1 MVTSSEIVGKEET
14 VVGHGAF
21 AAVVPNCGFARR
33 RWFRRGTLDV
43 TDGIL
48 DMSQGLEPAR
58 LNWDRLAS
66 RTLGGV
72 ELISFPT
79 GR

>member
-1 MVTSSEIVGKEET
+1 MTSSEIEGKMVT
-14 VVGHGAF
+14 VIGYGTI

-33 RWFRRGTLDV
+33 CWLRRGTLDV

-58 LNWDRLAS
+58 LNWGRLS
-66 RTLGGV
+66 IRTLGGM
-72 ELISFPT
+72 ELISFST